1 MALLL
6 AVLICAALVV
16 KFWWLIA
23 AVVSMFCAVHWTRR
37 AVDRH
42 TERVEVER
50 RRLAGLVA
58 RADEQHAFVLAGDER
73 GIYGEYP
80 ALPT

>member
-6 AVLICAALVV
+6 VALIVTALVV

-23 AVVSMFCAVHWTRR
+23 AVVSMFCAAHWTRL

-42 TERVEVER
+42 FARVAAER
-50 RRLAGLVA
+50 RRLAGLLE
-58 RADEQHAFVLAGDER
+58 RADRQHNWVMQGDPR
-73 GIYGEYP
+73 GTFGES
-80 ALPT
+80 ATT